1 MNLIYCT
8 HSLCNPGGMERVLV
22 NKVTYLIS
30 QLGWQITIVT
40 TDQKGRPSFY
50 PLPDGVRMIDLDI
63 NYSDDNVK
71 SPWGKIAGYLR
82 RRRLH
87 KRRLGELLQREKAD
101 IVVSLYPSESSFLPD
116 IKDGSRKVLELHFC
130 KFFRIQYGRTG
141 ILGIIDRWRTWQ
153 DERIV
158 RRFDKFVV
166 LTREDRGY
174 WGKLPNIEVIPNAAL
189 HLGHAY
195 SDVSAHRVIAVGR
208 LDYQKGFDR
217 LIQAWEQVQR
227 QEMFHH
233 WQLDIFGQGE
243 WRGMLQQLIEE
254 KGLQDTA
261 CLHEPTKEIGREYAH
276 SALLVMSSHYEG
288 FPMVMIEAMAC
299 GLPVVAFDFKC
310 GPRDI
315 IRHGRNGLLVSD
327 GDIQGLAEAMMR
339 VMGDETYRKQLSE
352 EALKVVDTYSEK
364 VVMDQWVRLFTSLV
378 ER

>member
-22 NKVTYLIS
+22 NKVTYLTR

-50 PLPDGVRMIDLDI
+50 PLPDEVRMIDLDI

-87 KRRLGELLQREKAD
+87 KRRLSELLQREKAD

-141 ILGIIDRWRTWQ
+141 ILGMIDKWRTWQ

-189 HLGHAY
+189 NLGDVY

-217 LIQAWEQVQR
+217 LIQAWNIVYKNGR
-227 QEMFHH
+227 YND
-233 WQLDIFGQGE
+233 WYLDIFGQGE
-243 WRGMLQQLIEE
+243 WYDMLQEMISES
-254 KGLQDTA
+254 GLEA
-261 CLHEPTKEIGREYAH
+261 SVHINHPTNRIVDEYAK
-276 SALLVMSSHYEG
+276 SSLIVMTSHYEG
-288 FPMVMIEAMAC
+288 FGMVLVEAMAC
-299 GLPVVAFDFKC
+299 GVPSIAFDCKC

-378 ER
+378 GR